1 MKAILTVGVSAS
13 GKSTWAEKM
22 ENEGWMTVCRD
33 DIRFNLLNLPYSQR
47 DWSKWNWKR
56 EKEVNAIVDK
66 LIMESCVNGYNV
78 IISDTNLNPKHRASL
93 IKKLEDIGYTVELK
107 EFPVTFEEAI
117 RRDNLRRNGVGSSV
131 IARQWEQWQDYL
143 RSKGQWAYEEKPNHA
158 SVVICDID
166 GTLARMAARGAYDWE
181 RVGEDELNEYVADM
195 LDIQEAK
202 GVNII
207 LVSGRDGSCRYE
219 TEKWL
224 EHHQIPYNKLYMRE
238 AGDMRKDT
246 VVKKEIFDT
255 FIKDKYNVRVV
266 IDDRPCVVRMWRDMG
281 LNTMIVGNPWIEF

>member
-22 ENEGWMTVCRD
+22 ENKGWMNICRD
-33 DIRFNLLNLPYSQR
+33 DIRFDLLNLPYDQR

-93 IKKLEDIGYTVELK
+93 IKKLEGVGFTVELK
-107 EFPVTFEEAI
+107 EFPVSFEEAV
-117 RRDNLRRNGVGSSV
+117 RRDNLRRNGVGYSV
-131 IARQWEQWQDYL
+131 IARQWEQWQAYL
-143 RSKGQWAYEEKPNHA
+143 RSKGQWVYEEKPNRA

-202 GVNII
+202 GVSIV
-207 LVSGRDGSCRYE
+207 LVSGRDSSCRYE

-238 AGDMRKDT
+238 VGDMRKDT
-246 VVKKEIFDT
+246 IVKKEIFDT
-255 FIKDKYNVRVV
+255 HIKDKYNVRVV